1 MSFVTLQEYVEN
13 TTLHTHVI
21 CVQTPTQAVLK
32 AQELF
37 FVVFFLA
44 FLGIQ
49 VENDYHLCFLITF
62 GTASMLVLVADVGSG
77 EVCYLWTCVF
87 TSGSVSTPGMLTCF
101 SAPELDTPGFFMSLQ
116 LEGPSRSPPG
126 QV

>member
-1 MSFVTLQEYVEN
+1 M
-13 TTLHTHVI
+13 
-21 CVQTPTQAVLK
+21 
-32 AQELF
+32 
-37 FVVFFLA
+37 FLDY
-44 FLGIQ
+44 FWNGIHAGL
-49 VENDYHLCFLITF
+49 D
-62 GTASMLVLVADVGSG
+62 LVADVGSG

-101 SAPELDTPGFFMSLQ
+101 TAPELDTPGLFMSLQ